1 MTPTSSGGE
10 EQNSISG
17 GSQFPVWYS
26 LRQEILKFVVDKYWN
41 GWYDNQVVWETDI
54 GKQLRAFFI
63 YDFGKN
69 KNEKSS
75 WQVWKDL
82 INCQSCLKTRQWK
95 QKFSN
100 KNKKRCWQSF
110 ETVIWYKSCCWE
122 TKATARTLIIEQWNN
137 LERF

>member
-1 MTPTSSGGE
+1 MGLNLPLFQWRPSGGE

-82 INCQSCLKTRQWK
+82 INCQSCLKTRQQK

-100 KNKKRCWQSF
+100 KKVVDKVLKQ
-110 ETVIWYKSCCWE
+110 WYDIKVAAEKQKQQQEPW
-122 TKATARTLIIEQWNN
+122 
-137 LERF
+137 